1 MTSLIR
7 LAAAVALTT
16 LAACASDAPNGAAP
30 IGDSDAPVTARAI
43 SGMDGVTRQ
52 FEVLEREVNGDG
64 DGLVVAFEVDGRPLT
79 VRIGEDDPRY
89 VEVFDEGGMLL
100 SVEQGTDGATR
111 AIDSEGQRFFGAG
124 GIPQCWLTDSVDSDV
139 VAAIED
145 QALAFLGDTSGAGQ
159 SGMREARAE
168 DFVTTVVLGCPGVE
182 CEGTGTVSG
191 AKCCCAVGERC
202 SYGTNNDGQD
212 GWCNCTD
219 AHE

>member
-7 LAAAVALTT
+7 IAAAIALTT
-16 LAACASDAPNGAAP
+16 LAACASDAPNGVAP

-52 FEVLEREVNGDG
+52 FEVLERQVDS
-64 DGLVVAFEVDGRPLT
+64 DGLVVAFEVDDRPLT
-79 VRIGEDDPRY
+79 VRIGEGDPRY

-111 AIDSEGQRFFGAG
+111 AFDGVGQQFFGTG
-124 GIPQCWLTDSVDSDV
+124 GIPQCWLTDSVDGDV
-139 VAAIED
+139 VAAVEEA
-145 QALAFLGDTSGAGQ
+145 ALAFLGDTSGAGQ

-168 DFVTTVVLGCPGVE
+168 DFVPTVVLGCPGIE
-182 CEGTGTVSG
+182 CEGVGTESG
-191 AKCCCAVGERC
+191 AKCCCSVGERC
-202 SYGTNNDGQD
+202 SYGTKNFGRD
-212 GWCNCTD
+212 GWCNCSD